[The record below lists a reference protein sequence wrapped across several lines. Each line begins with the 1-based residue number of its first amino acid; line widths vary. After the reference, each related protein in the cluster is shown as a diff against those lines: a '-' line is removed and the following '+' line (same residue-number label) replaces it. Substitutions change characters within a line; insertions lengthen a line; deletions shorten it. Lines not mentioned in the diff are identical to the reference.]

1 MNEYFLY
8 PSSLFVSNK
17 PYYIKTVLGSCVSVC
32 LWDKVLKFGGMNHH
46 LLPFWN
52 GQGLASPKYGN
63 IAIEKLIKK
72 MISYGSK
79 KENLKSKIF
88 GGANLFVKKN
98 EIFKIGERNIQ
109 IAKDVLH
116 EHKIPIVNQNVGG
129 HYGRKIIFQTNTG
142 TVYHKI
148 LKSNA

>member
-1 MNEYFLY
+1 
-8 PSSLFVSNK
+8 
-17 PYYIKTVLGSCVSVC
+17 
-32 LWDKVLKFGGMNHH
+32 MNHH

-72 MISYGSK
+72 LISYGSEK
-79 KENLKSKIF
+79 KNLKAKIF
-88 GGANLFVKKN
+88 GGANLFVRQN

-116 EHKIPIVNQNVGG
+116 EHKLPIVNQNVGG
-129 HYGRKIIFQTNTG
+129 IYGRKIIFQTNTG
-142 TVYHKI
+142 VVYHKI
-148 LKSNA
+148 LKRND